1 MFQTNSRL
9 FLRKTCEIFKYSKS
23 VRNSYANTIFTLLNS
38 PGWLNTVTGN
48 ETGLTSEV
56 ISTTSLRT
64 QPLTGCTTPPGSTP
78 PILYE
83 QQSGFFYVPQ
93 ESTVFRPYP
102 RRPQASW
109 LPYIHFLAIAC
120 ILRKRLV
127 HVTGSNIFPDKHLW
141 QILRWRQLR
150 NLYRSYVLQNMLPSW
165 RRWITCKNPSLLA
178 SRSALTTASKH
189 SSWLLG
195 SSPATT
201 CKRLI
206 SACLGVL

>member
-1 MFQTNSRL
+1 MLRIKRDFLYSDNSRIVYFH
-9 FLRKTCEIFKYSKS
+9 FLLYFRRTVGFFAQNVWNIQIFQVCPKQLCKY
-23 VRNSYANTIFTLLNS
+23 NLYFTLLNS
-38 PGWLNTVTGN
+38 PGWLNTVTGD

-78 PILYE
+78 PILFE
-83 QQSGFFYVPQ
+83 QQSEFFYVPQ

-141 QILRWRQLR
+141 QILRWR
-150 NLYRSYVLQNMLPSW
+150 
-165 RRWITCKNPSLLA
+165 
-178 SRSALTTASKH
+178 
-189 SSWLLG
+189 
-195 SSPATT
+195 
-201 CKRLI
+201 
-206 SACLGVL
+206 